1 MAYCN
6 APLKVITQNCRG
18 LNIPERRTHL
28 LRELRKKHVAIAM
41 LQETHF
47 KEGSTPRLRNRH
59 YPDNYF
65 CNHPTAH
72 KSGVAILLAA
82 ELEFKELDRVQDS
95 QGRYLFLK
103 GIIADKIYTIAT
115 IYVPN
120 RSISSIRQSMEALR
134 LVDCWRTLHPTGKD
148 YTYYSALHNRYSRI
162 DYILIAQEG
171 LSHLR
176 GAEIE
181 TATWS
186 DHGSV
191 GIELESPLYR
201 PRKWTWRLNE
211 ALLLD
216 PGTKDQIRQALEQYF
231 GENDTPEASPISV
244 WEAHKSVLRGILIRI
259 ASQKRKA
266 FMQEMVDLYRSI
278 STLERQHKRSQ
289 LNAVYGELMEHRRRL
304 KDLILKRHLRSVQRS
319 KGFYYVHANK
329 GGKYLARL
337 LKGPLPHRQIRKI
350 RLTTG
355 EISPFPQ
362 KIAGEFRSFYEHLYN
377 LYTPNG
383 ATDAAGERTKIQ
395 NFLDGTVTNTIAQ
408 ESATLLDTPIM

>member
-28 LRELRKKHVAIAM
+28 LRELKKKHVAIAM

-47 KEGSTPRLRNRH
+47 KEGSTPRLRDRH

-120 RSISSIRQSMEALR
+120 RRQAPP
-134 LVDCWRTLHPTGKD
+134 RT
-148 YTYYSALHNRYSRI
+148 
-162 DYILIAQEG
+162 
-171 LSHLR
+171 
-176 GAEIE
+176 
-181 TATWS
+181 
-186 DHGSV
+186 
-191 GIELESPLYR
+191 
-201 PRKWTWRLNE
+201 WTWRLNE

-216 PGTKDQIRQALEQYF
+216 PGTKDQIRQALDQYF
-231 GENDTPEASPISV
+231 GEKDTPEASPISV
-244 WEAHKSVLRGILIRI
+244 WEAHKSVLRGTLIRI

-266 FMQEMVDLYRSI
+266 FMLEMVDLYRSI

-337 LKGPLPHRQIRKI
+337 LKGPLSHRQIRKI
-350 RLTTG
+350 RLATG
-355 EISPFPQ
+355 EVSPFPQ

-377 LYTPNG
+377 LYTPN
-383 ATDAAGERTKIQ
+383 
-395 NFLDGTVTNTIAQ
+395 
-408 ESATLLDTPIM
+408 

>member
-1 MAYCN
+1 
-6 APLKVITQNCRG
+6 
-18 LNIPERRTHL
+18 
-28 LRELRKKHVAIAM
+28 
-41 LQETHF
+41 
-47 KEGSTPRLRNRH
+47 
-59 YPDNYF
+59 
-65 CNHPTAH
+65 
-72 KSGVAILLAA
+72 
-82 ELEFKELDRVQDS
+82 
-95 QGRYLFLK
+95 
-103 GIIADKIYTIAT
+103 
-115 IYVPN
+115 
-120 RSISSIRQSMEALR
+120 MEALR
-134 LVDCWRTLHPTGKD
+134 LVDCWRTLHPMVKD

-201 PRKWTWRLNE
+201 PRTWTWRLNE

-244 WEAHKSVLRGILIRI
+244 WEAHKSVLRGTLIRI

-304 KDLILKRHLRSVQRS
+304 KDLILKRHLRSVQRAFITCTPT
-319 KGFYYVHANK
+319 KGVNIWRDY
-329 GGKYLARL
+329 
-337 LKGPLPHRQIRKI
+337 
-350 RLTTG
+350 
-355 EISPFPQ
+355 
-362 KIAGEFRSFYEHLYN
+362 
-377 LYTPNG
+377 
-383 ATDAAGERTKIQ
+383 
-395 NFLDGTVTNTIAQ
+395 
-408 ESATLLDTPIM
+408 